1 MDNPKNRRCII
12 FAAAPVSNP
21 ERLSRFLR
29 DGDYYIAADRG
40 LMLADRL
47 GIKPDCLVADFDS
60 LKTGEGFERRPQA
73 AKDDTDTMAA
83 ARLGLGLGFKD
94 FLLLGASGGR
104 LDHTFANFS
113 VMLYLLKNGAKA
125 VLADEQNTAQ
135 MFLPGT
141 AYIEPVA
148 GAFFSLLPFSG
159 PVSGLTIRNASY
171 EIRDYTLTPDSTL
184 GVSNEFVGK
193 TVEIS
198 FNQGILLIL
207 FQQTDTRYRSSE
219 YAVIDTGTCR
229 VNTFCRAVRI

>member
-1 MDNPKNRRCII
+1 
-12 FAAAPVSNP
+12 
-21 ERLSRFLR
+21 
-29 DGDYYIAADRG
+29 
-40 LMLADRL
+40 MLFR
-47 GIKPDCLVADFDS
+47 S
-60 LKTGEGFERRPQA
+60 
-73 AKDDTDTMAA
+73 
-83 ARLGLGLGFKD
+83 
-94 FLLLGASGGR
+94 ASGGR

-198 FNQGILLIL
+198 FNQGILLI
-207 FQQTDTRYRSSE
+207 FISTD
-219 YAVIDTGTCR
+219 
-229 VNTFCRAVRI
+229 